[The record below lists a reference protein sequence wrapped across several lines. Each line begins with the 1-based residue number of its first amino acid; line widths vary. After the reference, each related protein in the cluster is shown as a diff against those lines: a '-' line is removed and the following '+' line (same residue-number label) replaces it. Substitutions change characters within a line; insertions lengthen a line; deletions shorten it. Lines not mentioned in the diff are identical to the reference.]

1 MVVRMQ
7 ASGQAAPRERTASG
21 YGFRALGLAAS
32 PRNDD
37 SHPAGLSAHDRLG
50 GVAHGFDVLAGIEE
64 GDDAAGT
71 AFEALITPG
80 EGADERAPVE
90 HKLNVAAKI
99 LGMQE

>member
-1 MVVRMQ
+1 MKKPPTGEPYAGKPPVRFGGRGGLNPSRPLSD
-7 ASGQAAPRERTASG
+7 ACLPRQ
-21 YGFRALGLAAS
+21 
-32 PRNDD
+32 
-37 SHPAGLSAHDRLG
+37 LSAHDRLG